1 MRINKPLFSLK
12 DFYNDCISH
21 YRDKNKHEI
30 MNAILPKLEKDENRY
45 KYSLKNK
52 TLHLEKN
59 NQLHGVDKNDL
70 INLYERKFLNPKLN
84 ARSYYDRIKTAT
96 NICPYCGK
104 RHTKTVDHF
113 LSKSNYPNFSIT
125 PINLVPCCSDCNTSK
140 KDKDA
145 DISDISNLLFHP
157 YEESLAEFKWLKA
170 KINII
175 DDKIYFN
182 YYVCK
187 DIIDDITYMRLENQF
202 TMLELD
208 KFYDLEANV
217 EFSRSIETYRELYSA
232 PDGKTLL
239 MDHFKFEL
247 RKYSKFDFK
256 VNYYMYVYYESLIEN
271 FNDLTLIFSSI

>member
-21 YRDKNKHEI
+21 YRDKDKHEI
-30 MNAILPKLEKDENRY
+30 MNSILPELEKDESRY
-45 KYSLKNK
+45 KCSLKSK

-59 NQLHGVDKNDL
+59 NQLHGVDKTDL
-70 INLYERKFLNPKLN
+70 INLYERKLLNPKLR
-84 ARSYYDRIKTAT
+84 ARTYYDRIKTAAD
-96 NICPYCGK
+96 ICPYCGK

-145 DISDISNLLFHP
+145 DINDISNLLFHP

-170 KINII
+170 KIEII
-175 DDKIYFN
+175 DDKIHFI
-182 YYVCK
+182 YYVSK
-187 DIIDDITYMRLENQF
+187 DTIDDITYMRLKNQF

-208 KFYDLEANV
+208 KFYEVEANV
-217 EFSRSIETYRELYSA
+217 EFARSIEAYRELYYE
-232 PDGKTLL
+232 PDGEKLL

-271 FNDLTLIFSSI
+271 FDKLTLIF